1 MGHKKLVA
9 LMPMKGESIRVENK
23 NARLLSGKPLF
34 EYMLDTLVSLK
45 MVTDIL
51 VNTDSELIHAQIC
64 QKYGDR
70 IRVISRP
77 ATLIGHDVP
86 MNKII
91 YSDLK
96 EYPPDTIFI
105 QTHATNPFL
114 SATSIFD
121 AINLYE
127 KSVENDLYDSVFS
140 ANRLQSRIYS
150 SKLEPLNHDPEKL
163 IKTQDLEPCF
173 EENSCI
179 YIFSGKSFLNNN
191 KNRIGKRPVIFEQDV
206 NSVEVIDIDT
216 PADWTH
222 AERVLMMN
230 LAHG

>member
-1 MGHKKLVA
+1 
-9 LMPMKGESIRVENK
+9 MKIECRH
-23 NARLLSGKPLF
+23 
-34 EYMLDTLVSLK
+34 SLK
-45 MVTDIL
+45 H
-51 VNTDSELIHAQIC
+51 DSLYKNDGQIT
-64 QKYGDR
+64 KSE
-70 IRVISRP
+70 IRAI
-77 ATLIGHDVP
+77 
-86 MNKII
+86 
-91 YSDLK
+91 
-96 EYPPDTIFI
+96 TI
-105 QTHATNPFL
+105 
-114 SATSIFD
+114 
-121 AINLYE
+121 
-127 KSVENDLYDSVFS
+127 
-140 ANRLQSRIYS
+140 